1 MKTFI
6 YNIYINIYYIYKEKM
21 RKFGLFSEHP
31 LLSIINYQ
39 LSITASLGRDHE
51 TINNN

>member
-6 YNIYINIYYIYKEKM
+6 YNIYIIYIIYKEKM
-21 RKFGLFSEHP
+21 RKFGVVLRTP
-31 LLSIINYQ
+31 LIVNYQ
-39 LSITASLGRDHE
+39 LSITASLGRDNE

>member
-6 YNIYINIYYIYKEKM
+6 YNICILYIKKRCENL
-21 RKFGLFSEHP
+21 GLFSEHP

-39 LSITASLGRDHE
+39 LSITASLGRDNE